1 MKILKKLLGAAL
13 GIAALAAPIA
23 HAGTIT
29 FFFGNSG
36 AYSGTVPS
44 GTPDVYASA
53 TLNWTDGSHTATVMM
68 SVDGLPTGAYVN
80 DWYFNLA
87 NNNIVTGAV
96 QSGGD
101 TAATL
106 LQFGQQNGYNA
117 DGGGYLDLRFSFS
130 TSDHQLG
137 SGHSSE
143 YTITTADVLGAN
155 AFSDF
160 SVHKNGKLG
169 WVVDARMI
177 EAAVHVQG
185 YGNSVWLKQCDSTT
199 GVDCG
204 PPVIDFCTEHPTDPA
219 CVDIPEP
226 ASLAILGTGLLGLAF
241 VRRRKASK

>member
-13 GIAALAAPIA
+13 GIVALTAPIA
-23 HAGTIT
+23 QADTIT
-29 FFFGNSG
+29 FNFGNDG
-36 AYSGTVPS
+36 AFSGTAPA
-44 GTPDVYASA
+44 GTPDIYATA
-53 TLNWTDGSHTATVMM
+53 TINWTQGTNTATVFM
-68 SVDGLPTGAYVN
+68 SVDGLPAGAYVN

-87 NNNIVTGAV
+87 AGNIVTNAV
-96 QSGGD
+96 NTGGD

-106 LQFGQQNGYNA
+106 MQYGQQNAYNA

-143 YTITTADVLGAN
+143 YTITTQDLLGAN

-160 SVHKNGKLG
+160 SVHKNGKG
-169 WVVDARMI
+169 WTIDARMI

-199 GVDCG
+199 GQDCG
-204 PPVIDFCTEHPTDPA
+204 PPVIDFCTENPTDPA

-226 ASLAILGTGLLGLAF
+226 ASLAILGTGLLGIAF
-241 VRRRKASK
+241 ARRRKASK